1 VPVLIGQVAALK
13 IDASIPLVSDAS
25 MAEAFVRGSCC
36 SQSMNKGVTIMMV
49 RRYLLAAALSALLAA
64 PVFAQTTSPSTTT
77 SRPGA
82 TTPNATQTQKQELV
96 DINSASA
103 QQLDKLP
110 GIGPAR
116 AQAIIANRPYKGKD
130 ELAQRKIVP
139 PNVYDQ
145 IKDKIVARQGTAK
158 ESTGSSSST
167 TKKQ

>member
-1 VPVLIGQVAALK
+1 MKL
-13 IDASIPLVSDAS
+13 S
-25 MAEAFVRGSCC
+25 
-36 SQSMNKGVTIMMV
+36 
-49 RRYLLAAALSALLAA
+49 RYLLAAALSALLAA
-64 PVFAQTTSPSTTT
+64 PVFAQTTSPSTT

-82 TTPNATQTQKQELV
+82 TAPSATQTQRQELV

-158 ESTGSSSST
+158 ESTGSTSGT